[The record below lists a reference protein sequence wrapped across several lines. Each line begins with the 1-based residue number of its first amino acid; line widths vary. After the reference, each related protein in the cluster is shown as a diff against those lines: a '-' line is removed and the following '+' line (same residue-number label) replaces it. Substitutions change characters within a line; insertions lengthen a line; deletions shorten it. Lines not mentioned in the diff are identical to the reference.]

1 MEKIPAVIM
10 ANKAFG
16 TLEGK
21 TANGLV
27 MYQRKF
33 KIVAVIDET
42 KAGQDAGEV
51 LGIGKLGVPIVKNLD
66 EALKYN
72 PKAFIIGIAPPGGE
86 LPIEWRE
93 TIKKAIMNKLEI
105 WSGLHHFF
113 NDDPEFSSLA
123 KKYGVK
129 LIDIRKPPPDK
140 KVLSGEILDVKV
152 PVIAVLSTDAAS
164 GKNMT
169 IMEMIKEAEAR
180 GLKPGFVATG
190 QTTIMMGGDA
200 GAVVDALPGDFMPG
214 TVEKMVVEVSKM
226 GKDFILVEGQG
237 SLSHPAYGHETLS
250 VLYGAQPDA
259 VILVHDPFRK
269 TRDGFPRF
277 KVPSPLEEISLIE
290 KVSPKSKV
298 VGIAIN
304 GYKRTDEEVK
314 EAIEK
319 IEKETGLPATD
330 VVRFGA
336 SKLLDAVLNHLNKIG
351 YSIGKK

>member
-33 KIVAVIDET
+33 RIVAVIDET

-51 LGIGKLGVPIVKNLD
+51 LGVGKLGVPIVKNLE
-66 EALKYN
+66 EALNYN

-93 TIKKAIMNKLEI
+93 TIKKAIMNGLEI

-123 KKYGVK
+123 KEYGVK

-164 GKNMT
+164 GKNMV

-237 SLSHPAYGHETLS
+237 SLSHPAYGHESLS

-259 VILVHDPFRK
+259 IILVHDPFRK
-269 TRDGFPRF
+269 NRDGFPRF

-298 VGIAIN
+298 VGIAVN
-304 GYKRTDEEVK
+304 GYKRTNEEVK
-314 EAIEK
+314 EIIKK
-319 IEKETGLPATD
+319 IEKETKLPVTD

-336 SKLLDAVLNHLNKIG
+336 SKLLDAVLDYLNKIG
-351 YSIGKK
+351 YTIGKK

>member
-51 LGIGKLGVPIVKNLD
+51 LGIGKLGVPIVKNID

-72 PKAFIIGIAPPGGE
+72 PKALIIGIAPPGGE
-86 LPIEWRE
+86 LPTEWRE
-93 TIKKAIMNKLEI
+93 TIKKAIINKLDI

-123 KKYGVK
+123 KKYRVK
-129 LIDIRKPPPDK
+129 LIDVRKPPPDK

-164 GKNMT
+164 GKNMA

-190 QTTIMMGGDA
+190 QTTIMMGGDV

-237 SLSHPAYGHETLS
+237 SLSHPAYGHESLS
-250 VLYGAQPDA
+250 VLYGSQPDA

-304 GYKRTDEEVK
+304 GYKRSDKEVK
-314 EAIEK
+314 EAIKK
-319 IEKETGLPATD
+319 IEEETKLPATD

-336 SKLLDAVLNHLNKIG
+336 SKLLDAVLNYLSKVG
-351 YSIGKK
+351 YTIGKK